1 MIRSRQL
8 ALIVIAVTA
17 IAMPASAQT
26 AMELGGFGGYT
37 PSVTLEEHAGS
48 LTDLKLR
55 GEFTWGIN
63 GTRFLT
69 PHWGVE
75 IVFTQQ
81 ASALETVTED
91 GAGDLYSIGIAQLHA
106 NLVYQLGDEQAR
118 LRPYVFGGAGAT
130 FFSARDLDSST
141 KASFGLGGGVKYFP
155 WQTVGLRGQ
164 LRYKPTWLNDDPGAA
179 ICDPFGFCQG
189 WVMPL
194 EFTAGISVR
203 F

>member
-1 MIRSRQL
+1 MRRLRHAAIAL
-8 ALIVIAVTA
+8 ALTSIAL
-17 IAMPASAQT
+17 PASAQP

-37 PSVTLEEHAGS
+37 PSVTLDEHSAVF
-48 LTDLKLR
+48 TDLKLR

-69 PHWGVE
+69 PHWGAE

-91 GAGDLYSIGIAQLHA
+91 GAGDLYRIGIGQLHA
-106 NLVYQLGDEQAR
+106 NLVYQFGDVAAR
-118 LRPYVFGGAGAT
+118 LRPFVFGGAGAT
-130 FFSARDLDSST
+130 FFSARDLESST
-141 KASFGLGGGVKYFP
+141 KASFGVGGGVKYFP

-164 LRYKPTWLNDDPGAA
+164 IRYKPTWVNDDPDAA
-179 ICDPFGFCQG
+179 MCDPFGFCQG
-189 WVMPL
+189 WLMPI
-194 EFTAGISVR
+194 EFTAGVLIR